1 MKQRQ
6 PILLVCVF
14 AVVCVL
20 SGLALVYTKHESR
33 KLFVELE
40 KLTHER
46 DELNIEWGQLQIEQ
60 STWAQHARIEQV
72 ATEDLSQQADTRHL
86 RTAKITAHRGTILDR
101 NGEPLAIST
110 PVDSIWVN
118 PRQFAPAVDRIP
130 QLARTLGVD
139 SQMLMR
145 RVTRS
150 MDKEFLYLKR
160 HLSPEQAQEVLD
172 LGLPGVSVQREYRRY
187 YPASEVTGHLVG
199 FTNIDDEGQEGLE
212 LAFNHWL
219 AGESGAKRVL
229 KDRLGRAI
237 ENVASIRPPR
247 HGKDLRTSIDLRLQ
261 YLAYRALK
269 GAIKLHDA
277 RSGSIVV
284 LDVHTGEVLAMVN
297 QPTYNPNDRSQFA
310 AERYRNRAVTDIFEP
325 GSSIKPLVIAAALES
340 GQYQPSSIVDTAPGF
355 IDIGAKRIED
365 TRNLGRISLTTI
377 LARSS
382 NVGITKLAMTL
393 QPDLLWETMTRF
405 GLGELTN
412 SSFPGESAG
421 MLTHYSNWRPISQ
434 ATLAYG
440 YGVSVTPLQLAQAY
454 AAIGNGGQLMPVTLM
469 AGSGTA
475 EPRRILSEDT
485 ADAVRRMLE
494 EVVRPGGTGTKVAVE
509 GYRVAGKTG
518 TAWKFAT
525 GGYSE
530 DKYISIFAGL
540 APASNPRLATVVVI
554 DEPGGELYYGSD
566 VAAPVFAD
574 VMSESLRLLAVA
586 PDAAAPRDPGSVVQA
601 VAARAESR

>member
-1 MKQRQ
+1 MRRGAETKQTTARRFAGRVSLIGVFFG
-6 PILLVCVF
+6 ILATSLVAR
-14 AVVCVL
+14 AVHLQVL
-20 SGLALVYTKHESR
+20 DTE
-33 KLFVELE
+33 F
-40 KLTHER
+40 
-46 DELNIEWGQLQIEQ
+46 LNE
-60 STWAQHARIEQV
+60 
-72 ATEDLSQQADTRHL
+72 QADTRHL
-86 RTAKITAHRGTILDR
+86 RTEKISAHRGTITDR

-118 PRQFAPAVDRIP
+118 PRQFAPAVDSIP
-130 QLARTLGVD
+130 RLARTLGVD

-145 RVTRS
+145 RITRS

-160 HLSPEQAQEVLD
+160 HLNPEQAEEVLA
-172 LGLPGVSVQREYRRY
+172 LELPGINVQREYRRY

-199 FTNIDDEGQEGLE
+199 FTNIDDQGQEGLE

-219 AGESGAKRVL
+219 GGESGAKRVL
-229 KDRLGRAI
+229 KDRLGRSI

-261 YLAYRALK
+261 YLAYRTLK
-269 GAIKLHDA
+269 SAIKTHSA

-284 LDVHTGEVLAMVN
+284 LDVKTGEVLAMVN
-297 QPTYNPNDRSQFA
+297 QPTYNPNDRSQLA
-310 AERYRNRAVTDIFEP
+310 AERYRNRAITDIFEP
-325 GSSIKPLVIAAALES
+325 GSSLKPLVVAAALES
-340 GQYQPSSIVDTAPGF
+340 GQYRPSSIVDTAPGF
-355 IDIGAKRIED
+355 IVVGSKKIED
-365 TRNLGRISLTTI
+365 SRNLGRVSLTTI

-393 QPDLLWETMTRF
+393 QPDQLWETMTQF
-405 GLGELTN
+405 GLGELT
-412 SSFPGESAG
+412 SSGFPGESAG

-440 YGVSVTPLQLAQAY
+440 YGVSVTPLQLAHAY
-454 AAIGNGGQLMPVTLM
+454 AALGSGGQMRPVSLV
-469 AGSGTA
+469 ALDAPGEGHQV
-475 EPRRILSEDT
+475 LSEDT
-485 ADAVRRMLE
+485 ATSVRRMLE
-494 EVVRPGGTGTKVAVE
+494 EVVRPGGTGTKAAID

-525 GGYSE
+525 GGYSQ

-540 APASNPRLATVVVI
+540 APASDPRLATVVVI

-574 VMSESLRLLAVA
+574 VMSESLRLLAIA
-586 PDAAAPRDPGSVVQA
+586 PDALPARDPGSVVQA
-601 VAARAESR
+601 VAARPESP